1 MPATENLHN
10 SVISWTAELCRQE
23 LSFLKPTQIQ
33 ESDRATR
40 FTDDSPSE
48 FDIDKVQRAT
58 PLSMYRNPNML
69 VDQLDL
75 RLSVLAAA
83 LFLLLS
89 ASAPALAGD
98 AVKGNATFISI
109 CSSCHGMDGIATL
122 DYAPSFATLGNP
134 SQRPRNS

>member
-75 RLSVLAAA
+75 RLSVPAAA

-89 ASAPALAGD
+89 ASAPALASAG
-98 AVKGNATFISI
+98 
-109 CSSCHGMDGIATL
+109 
-122 DYAPSFATLGNP
+122 
-134 SQRPRNS
+134 R

>member
-1 MPATENLHN
+1 
-10 SVISWTAELCRQE
+10 
-23 LSFLKPTQIQ
+23 
-33 ESDRATR
+33 
-40 FTDDSPSE
+40 
-48 FDIDKVQRAT
+48 
-58 PLSMYRNPNML
+58 ML

-75 RLSVLAAA
+75 RLSVPAAA

-98 AVKGNATFISI
+98 AVKGKATFISI